1 MAESVTV
8 RADLTRLTN
17 ASPVIVE
24 LVGLAGA
31 GKTTLSRLLGQ
42 ESGSVRIAPDIELR
56 KLEHIPVFLEH
67 ISDWLPLYLSRASS
81 RRRLSWEELKY
92 ITYLKGWPGMLR
104 RQPSNQGKVVVL
116 DHGPIFR
123 LATLLGFG
131 PESLSSPA
139 AQDWWS
145 RLYRQWAF
153 TIDIIVW
160 LDTDDETLVRRI
172 NAREQK
178 HDVKGRDSAEA
189 REFLMRY
196 RVAYLRT
203 LRRMMDFRQPR
214 LLKFDTGQAPVEEIA
229 REILAACQD

>member
-8 RADLTRLTN
+8 RSDLSRLTH

-31 GKTTLSRLLGQ
+31 GKTTLSRLLRQ
-42 ESGSVRIAPDIELR
+42 DSESVQIAPDIELK
-56 KLEHIPVFLEH
+56 KLEHIPVFIRH
-67 ISDWLPLYLSRASS
+67 ISDWLPIYLQRGVSQRQ
-81 RRRLSWEELKY
+81 LSWEEMKY
-92 ITYLKGWPGMLR
+92 ITYLKGWPEKLR
-104 RQPSNQGKVVVL
+104 REPSNRGKVIVL

-131 PESLSSPA
+131 PESLRSAA

-160 LDTDDETLVRRI
+160 LDTDEETLVERI

-214 LLKFDTGQAPVEEIA
+214 LLKFDTSQAPVDEIA
-229 REILAACQD
+229 REVLAACQD

>member
-8 RADLTRLTN
+8 RSDLTRLTN

-31 GKTTLSRLLGQ
+31 GKTTLSRLLSRDREGVQ
-42 ESGSVRIAPDIELR
+42 IAPDIELR
-56 KLEHIPVFLEH
+56 KLAHIPVFVQH
-67 ISDWLPLYLSRASS
+67 ISDWLPLYLQGRSS
-81 RRRLSWEELKY
+81 RRQLSWEELKY
-92 ITYLKGWPGMLR
+92 ITYLKSWPGMLR
-104 RQPSNQGKVVVL
+104 REPSNRGKVILL

-131 PESLSSPA
+131 PELLRSEGV
-139 AQDWWS
+139 QDWWS

-160 LDTDDETLVRRI
+160 LDTDEDTLVERI

-178 HDVKGRDSAEA
+178 HDVKGRDRAEA

-214 LLKFDTGQAPVEEIA
+214 LLKFDTSQAPVEEIA
-229 REILAACQD
+229 REVLAACQD